1 MDRESPELIERE
13 MEETRESLTEKVSLL
28 EQQVVGTLQSAT
40 SAVQDTVQTVRCAVQ
55 DTVAAVTGTVKQSV
69 DSVSEGMKEA
79 LDVKKHVRE
88 YPWAMVGGA
97 AAAGFVTGLLVFR
110 GEQST
115 RRSAMP
121 MAAGGSHPAFTPLTA
136 PAPSPVQHSAAS
148 QRPGWLN
155 DLFEIA
161 GREIKKIAEQALA
174 TTTASLKQTVE
185 TGIPKLIE
193 TALPNMGA
201 KCEGTDASTST
212 ETHYGNGPSYGGMRR

>member
-28 EQQVVGTLQSAT
+28 EHQVVDKLQSAT
-40 SAVQDTVQTVRCAVQ
+40 DAVQDTVQSVRSAVQ
-55 DTVAAVTGTVKQSV
+55 DTVAAVTDTVKSSV
-69 DSVSEGMKEA
+69 ESVSDGMKEA

-110 GEQST
+110 SEQSRT
-115 RRSAMP
+115 GMP
-121 MAAGGSHPAFTPLTA
+121 WSAGGSRPAFTP
-136 PAPSPVQHSAAS
+136 VSAAAP

-155 DLFEIA
+155 DLFEVA
-161 GREIKKIAEQALA
+161 GREIRKIAEQALA
-174 TTTASLKQTVE
+174 TTTAALKQTVE

-193 TALPNMGA
+193 SALPNVESKCADGGA
-201 KCEGTDASTST
+201 SA
-212 ETHYGNGPSYGGMRR
+212 ETHYGNGPSYTGMRR

>member
-28 EQQVVGTLQSAT
+28 EQQVVEKLQSAT
-40 SAVQDTVQTVRCAVQ
+40 DAVQDTVQTVRSAVE
-55 DTVAAVTGTVKQSV
+55 DTVTAVSGTVKQSV
-69 DSVSEGMKEA
+69 ESVSEGMKEA

-97 AAAGFVTGLLVFR
+97 AAAGFITGLLVFR
-110 GEQST
+110 GE
-115 RRSAMP
+115 RSPALASMP
-121 MAAGGSHPAFTPLTA
+121 MSAGGSQPAFTPLMAQA
-136 PAPSPVQHSAAS
+136 PAAAAAP

-161 GREIKKIAEQALA
+161 GREIKKIAELAVA
-174 TTTASLKQTVE
+174 TTTASLKQSVE

-193 TALPNMGA
+193 SALPNVESKCADGGA
-201 KCEGTDASTST
+201 SA
-212 ETHYGNGPSYGGMRR
+212 ETHYGNGPSFSGMRR